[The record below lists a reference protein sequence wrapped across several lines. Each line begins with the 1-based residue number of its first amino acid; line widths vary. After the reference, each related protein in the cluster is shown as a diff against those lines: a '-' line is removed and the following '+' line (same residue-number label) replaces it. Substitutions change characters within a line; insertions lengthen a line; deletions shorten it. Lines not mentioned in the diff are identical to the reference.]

1 MCDPT
6 SLAPQERLSLV
17 EQYATA
23 LAQQMHIDYEEAHAI
38 SLTMLRTEVLNE
50 LMNGD
55 WYDKENGMEI
65 LQERLKNVDLE
76 ELFHGFYLNPAIGPQ
91 GFLAMLSE
99 RFPWLGPNAKSE
111 ETIVVSGEL
120 EETNE

>member
-1 MCDPT
+1 MYD
-6 SLAPQERLSLV
+6 PQELVPKEELSLV
-17 EQYATA
+17 ERYATA
-23 LAQQMHIDYEEAHAI
+23 LAQQMHVDYEEAYAI

-55 WYDKENGMEI
+55 WYGKENGMEI

-76 ELFHGFYLNPAIGPQ
+76 ELFRGFYLNPAIGPE
-91 GFLAMLSE
+91 GFLAMLTE
-99 RFPWLGPNAKSE
+99 RFPWLGPNANPE
-111 ETIVVSGEL
+111 DTIVVSGEL